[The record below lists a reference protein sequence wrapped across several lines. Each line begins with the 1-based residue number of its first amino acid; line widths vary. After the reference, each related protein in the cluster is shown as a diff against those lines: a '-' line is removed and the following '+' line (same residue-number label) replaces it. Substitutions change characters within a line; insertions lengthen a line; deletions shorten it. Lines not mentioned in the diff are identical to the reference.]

1 MFATHSEARPFQA
14 GLMSLLSMKISLLRS
29 LVFSPALTAAL
40 LGLALSSA
48 LAADGPPPAAPAK
61 APAPPFRESYG
72 KLKACD
78 TLPDF
83 ALISSEGKATKLS
96 DYAKGKTVILDFW
109 ATWCGPCQQAMPHY
123 EEISRRYA
131 AKGVVVLGVCAFD
144 TREAYDKWVVA
155 HREKYTF
162 PTVFDPVGKPAS
174 GDKEASARTVMMQ
187 LTGGVLSPLPTT
199 LVINAE
205 GKFVGMYAGYGANSH
220 DALANL
226 LMLAGIEVVAADQP
240 KKFYPAGSTIK
251 PPVASVPKT

>member
-1 MFATHSEARPFQA
+1 
-14 GLMSLLSMKISLLRS
+14 MKISLLRS